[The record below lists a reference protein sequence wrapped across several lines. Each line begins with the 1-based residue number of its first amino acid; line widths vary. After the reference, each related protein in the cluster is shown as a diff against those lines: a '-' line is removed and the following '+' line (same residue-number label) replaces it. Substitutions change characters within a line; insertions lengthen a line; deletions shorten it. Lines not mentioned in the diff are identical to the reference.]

1 MEDVTRPGRGRENR
15 EETETEKV
23 TNKTGDDEGE
33 EEAEGEEIYHDAIGE
48 EGRTKES
55 SGINENE
62 DAQKKVEKNNDVR
75 SLEFSRVMEPTV
87 TGIKLENIRMK
98 RTLQKVTQKED

>member
-1 MEDVTRPGRGRENR
+1 M
-15 EETETEKV
+15 

-33 EEAEGEEIYHDAIGE
+33 EEAEGEEIYQDAIGE

-62 DAQKKVEKNNDVR
+62 DTQKDGEKNNDVG
-75 SLEFSRVMEPTV
+75 SLRF
-87 TGIKLENIRMK
+87 
-98 RTLQKVTQKED
+98 

>member
-1 MEDVTRPGRGRENR
+1 M
-15 EETETEKV
+15 

-33 EEAEGEEIYHDAIGE
+33 EEAEGEEIYQDAIGE

-62 DAQKKVEKNNDVR
+62 D
-75 SLEFSRVMEPTV
+75 
-87 TGIKLENIRMK
+87 
-98 RTLQKVTQKED
+98 TQKEREKNDDLGKPKIFKSYGTYGDRCEFDKRGQRDYKGENYSKGLLKKI

>member
-1 MEDVTRPGRGRENR
+1 MGRENR
-15 EETETEKV
+15 GETEPEKV

-33 EEAEGEEIYHDAIGE
+33 GEGEEIYQDAIGE

-62 DAQKKVEKNNDVR
+62 
-75 SLEFSRVMEPTV
+75 
-87 TGIKLENIRMK
+87 
-98 RTLQKVTQKED
+98 

>member
-1 MEDVTRPGRGRENR
+1 M
-15 EETETEKV
+15 

-62 DAQKKVEKNNDVR
+62 DAQKEGENNDDVG
-75 SLEFSRVMEPTV
+75 SLRFSRVMKPAVTEVSWIREGRGSVKEKITPKDTV
-87 TGIKLENIRMK
+87 RKF
-98 RTLQKVTQKED
+98 